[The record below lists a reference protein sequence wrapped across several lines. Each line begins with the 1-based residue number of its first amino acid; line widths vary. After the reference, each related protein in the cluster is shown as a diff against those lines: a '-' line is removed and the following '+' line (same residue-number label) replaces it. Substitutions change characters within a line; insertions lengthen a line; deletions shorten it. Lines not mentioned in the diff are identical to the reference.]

1 MNATIN
7 FAESVAISLRSLRA
21 NKLRSFLTLLGII
34 IGVTTVITVV
44 TIIQGLNRYVKFQ
57 LFAFGSNSFTVS
69 RTPEI
74 ITSLKDAQKMLKRRR
89 IEYADYLYLKANAR
103 ASRLVEA
110 GYSRGGKVKYG
121 TKSLSDI
128 RIRGET
134 SGNHLTGRTM
144 EVEAG
149 RFLGPDDES
158 YARRVCVIGNDLRKE
173 LFPFENPVGKWLTA
187 DGRKYRVVGAI
198 KGMGKILGMSL
209 DGFLTIP
216 ITTFQKHYALS
227 GRSLTINVLARD
239 VESLDA
245 AKEEVRTIMRSRR
258 KLPFNEEDDFAIE
271 DSQTFIDFYNN
282 LTRTLYAAMIAVAA
296 ISMLIGGI
304 VIMNIM
310 LVSVTERIGEIGL
323 RKAVG
328 ARRRDILIQFL
339 IESSSIS
346 AVGGLVGLT
355 LGFLFAKGIS
365 MLTSLPAALEPW
377 SVVLALAMSSSVGL
391 FFGIFPA
398 NRAAR
403 LDPVVALRSME

>member
-1 MNATIN
+1 MNTNID

-44 TIIQGLNRYVKFQ
+44 TIIQGLNRYVKYQ
-57 LFAFGSNSFTVS
+57 LFAFGSNTFTVS
-69 RTPEI
+69 RAPEI
-74 ITSLKDAQKMLKRRR
+74 ITNLKLAQEMLKRKP
-89 IEYADYLYLKANAR
+89 IEYDDYLYLKANAGV
-103 ASRLVEA
+103 SELVEA
-110 GYSRGGKVKYG
+110 EYGRSGTVKYG
-121 TKSLSDI
+121 AKSLADI
-128 RIRGET
+128 RIKGET
-134 SGNHLTGRTM
+134 AGNYLTGRTL
-144 EVEAG
+144 EAEAG
-149 RFLGPDDES
+149 RFLGADDET
-158 YARRVCVIGNDLRKE
+158 YARPVCVIGDDVRKE

-187 DGRKYRVVGAI
+187 GEHKYRIIGTV
-198 KGMGKILGMSL
+198 KGMGKVLGMSL
-209 DGFLTIP
+209 DNFVTIP
-216 ITTFQKHYALS
+216 ITTFRKYYSQS
-227 GRSLTINVLARD
+227 SRSLTINVKARD

-245 AKEEVRTIMRSRR
+245 AKEEVRTIMRGRR
-258 KLPFNEEDDFAIE
+258 KLNFAQEDDFALE

-282 LTRTLYAAMIAVAA
+282 LTRTLYMAMIAVAA

-346 AVGGLVGLT
+346 AVGGLIGIA
-355 LGFLFAKGIS
+355 LGFIFAKVIS
-365 MLTSLPAALEPW
+365 AVTSLPAALEPW
-377 SVVLALAMSSSVGL
+377 SVAVALVMSSSVGL

-398 NRAAR
+398 NRAAK
-403 LDPVVALRSME
+403 LDPVVALRSE